1 MVVMSIDRDLRFNHC
16 CLVIAMFVAPS
27 ICNCKVGVRVCAMCV
42 CAPLTTTFLKFNRTA
57 NPYKSKKRSSQGG
70 SVTFVSRHSLGY
82 VIILCLLFVHLI
94 QPQPSMD
101 ASQIIPLSR
110 LALAAELLVHL
121 RILISHLSVAC
132 TWSVEHAVNA

>member
-42 CAPLTTTFLKFNRTA
+42 CAPLTTTCLKFNRTA

-70 SVTFVSRHSLGY
+70 SVTFVSQLRVKLMNLMMRRGAPMEPIWTAMLPHA
-82 VIILCLLFVHLI
+82 HL
-94 QPQPSMD
+94 
-101 ASQIIPLSR
+101 
-110 LALAAELLVHL
+110 
-121 RILISHLSVAC
+121 
-132 TWSVEHAVNA
+132 